1 MMVDA
6 FPFFSEGTFAP
17 DPFTKD
23 EFKNLTDSL
32 GPLNLSPSDKRDLIK
47 EIQKAIDAERENIK
61 TTAKL
66 DEKVFKAFE
75 QEAGRFSDILGELAA
90 KKLTEFIAKK
100 VDLQTFMAEGGAPPD
115 VAVSQRV
122 LELRVKEIHTDVL
135 KFHENVTDEFP
146 NPALSAEQK
155 SLLDDILNPSEVLK
169 IRKVV
174 DHIKEQYTGM
184 QDTPHITKLE
194 KQAQALMAYE
204 EAIRKGHLPLKGNTN
219 MSFWVQM
226 KNMLDG
232 LLESQELAMARIKK
246 HSAFGKI
253 SMAGGMV
260 PFGEEAR
267 HDISGA
273 FGANWDNAR
282 IQRIAD
288 QHYEN
293 QRRVVGRI
301 SAAEINRIYLGPT
314 TGLKEADVA
323 KLDFE
328 EIRIRVLSRAADMVP
343 YSGSWENDIVD
354 KATDVAKEFADEHYD
369 RIRLFGGKP
378 PKEMERLQGQL
389 EMTEQR
395 ARRTAQTLRQS
406 LDRSKRKLT
415 EAQESEQA
423 AQEAAASFEGKV
435 VYDDEAQA
443 AASVLEQKIS
453 EIDQQLAAIKGSTFS
468 ADKAKAK
475 ELRTQKRALEQ
486 VLQRGVN

>member
-1 MMVDA
+1 MMV
-6 FPFFSEGTFAP
+6 E
-17 DPFTKD
+17 PFTEEQFTK
-23 EFKNLTDSL
+23 LTDSL
-32 GPLNLSPSDKRDLIK
+32 GPLNLRPSEKRDLIK
-47 EIQKAIDAERENIK
+47 EIQKAIDVERENIK
-61 TTAKL
+61 ATANFS
-66 DEKVFKAFE
+66 EEVFNAFDA
-75 QEAGRFSDILGELAA
+75 EAGRFSDILGEAAA
-90 KKLTEFIAKK
+90 KKLTEIIAEK
-100 VDLQTFMAEGGAPPD
+100 VDLQTFMAEGEAPPD
-115 VAVSQRV
+115 VAYFHRA
-122 LELRVKEIHTDVL
+122 LELEVKNIHNDVL
-135 KFHENVTDEFP
+135 DFHEKVTGDFP
-146 NPALSAEQK
+146 NPALSAEQEA
-155 SLLDDILNPSEVLK
+155 LLDDILNPSEMLK
-169 IRKVV
+169 IRRRI
-174 DHIKEQYTGM
+174 DDIKEQYTGM

-246 HSAFGKI
+246 HSKFGKI

-260 PFGEEAR
+260 PFGEEVR

-288 QHYEN
+288 QHSEN
-293 QRRVVGRI
+293 QEKIVELI
-301 SAAEINRIYLGPT
+301 SADDIKRIYLGPT

-343 YSGSWENDIVD
+343 HSGSWENDIVD

-378 PKEMERLQGQL
+378 PKEMERLQGLL
-389 EMTEQR
+389 ETTEQT

-406 LDRSKRKLT
+406 LARSTRKLT

-435 VYDDEAQA
+435 IYDDEAQA
-443 AASVLEQKIS
+443 AASVLEREIS
-453 EIDQQLAAIKGSTFS
+453 DIDQQLAAIKGSTFS
-468 ADKAKAK
+468 SDKAKAK
-475 ELRTQKRALEQ
+475 QLRTQKRALEQ